1 MTLRTMSWG
10 PKGNMV
16 PITYLLH
23 TTSLRLHLCLLY
35 PSHPR
40 AFPNMHSFPSN
51 SSPPPKPS
59 FHPKHSCPTECR
71 EVGKAVHEL
80 FWCFFGRFPLVLLVV
95 TIYHWIEK
103 ILSIKTLE
111 NLLRLL
117 LSNLVRIKKHVFVH
131 YL

>member
-1 MTLRTMSWG
+1 MAPKIHFSRKTLL
-10 PKGNMV
+10 V
-16 PITYLLH
+16 
-23 TTSLRLHLCLLY
+23 
-35 PSHPR
+35 HPL
-40 AFPNMHSFPSN
+40 
-51 SSPPPKPS
+51 PKPS

-103 ILSIKTLE
+103 ILLIKTLE

-131 YL
+131 VQKKHVFVINTYLQSQHCWFWLNTLSHLCAILLGFQP